1 MNIQH
6 TPIFDT
12 AKIEA
17 HYTEKDGVEVKYV
30 CTTAIRQHAA
40 FAADV
45 FYRETPHTEFGNR
58 YFGLYYSTD
67 TRLIQKR
74 HMMITNADT
83 IESFDFGMIQ
93 DAEGEWWYS
102 QSHHDCLMI
111 DGKMIDGGRVYVR
124 GNGIEIFKIRDGKFV
139 TLAEAEVADGIDLPG
154 MIPETP
160 DKPDDWPD
168 FVENFEFR

>member
-1 MNIQH
+1 
-6 TPIFDT
+6 
-12 AKIEA
+12 
-17 HYTEKDGVEVKYV
+17 
-30 CTTAIRQHAA
+30 
-40 FAADV
+40 
-45 FYRETPHTEFGNR
+45 
-58 YFGLYYSTD
+58 
-67 TRLIQKR
+67 
-74 HMMITNADT
+74 
-83 IESFDFGMIQ
+83 
-93 DAEGEWWYS
+93 
-102 QSHHDCLMI
+102 MI

>member
-1 MNIQH
+1 MKIKH
-6 TPIFDT
+6 APLFDT
-12 AKIEA
+12 KKVEEL
-17 HYTEKDGVEVKYV
+17 YSEKDGVPISYV
-30 CTTAIRQHAA
+30 CTTDLNASDNPVDI
-40 FAADV
+40 
-45 FYRETPHTEFGNR
+45 FYRETPHPEFGNR
-58 YFGLYYSTD
+58 YFALFFRSTGPKEEQ
-67 TRLIQKR
+67 RQLLI
-74 HMMITNADT
+74 TGADQV
-83 IESFDFGMIQ
+83 ENYDFGMIQ

>member
-1 MNIQH
+1 MKIKH
-6 TPIFDT
+6 APLLDT
-12 AKIEA
+12 KKVEEL
-17 HYTEKDGVEVKYV
+17 YSEKDGVPISYV
-30 CTTAIRQHAA
+30 CTTDLNASDNPVDI
-40 FAADV
+40 
-45 FYRETPHTEFGNR
+45 FYRETPHPEFGNR
-58 YFGLYYSTD
+58 YFGLYYSTE
-67 TRLIQKR
+67 TRLIRKR
-74 HMMITNADT
+74 HMIITNADT

>member
-1 MNIQH
+1 MKIKH
-6 TPIFDT
+6 APLLDT
-12 AKIEA
+12 KKVEEL
-17 HYTEKDGVEVKYV
+17 YSEKDGVPISYV
-30 CTTAIRQHAA
+30 CTTDLNASDNPLDI
-40 FAADV
+40 
-45 FYRETPHTEFGNR
+45 FYRETPHPEFGNR
-58 YFGLYYSTD
+58 YFGLYYSTE
-67 TRLIQKR
+67 TRLIRKR

>member
-1 MNIQH
+1 MKIKH
-6 TPIFDT
+6 APLLDT
-12 AKIEA
+12 KKVEEL
-17 HYTEKDGVEVKYV
+17 YSEKDGVPISYV
-30 CTTAIRQHAA
+30 CTTDLNASDNPVDI
-40 FAADV
+40 
-45 FYRETPHTEFGNR
+45 FYRETPHPEFGNR
-58 YFGLYYSTD
+58 YFGLYYSTE
-67 TRLIQKR
+67 TRLIRKR

>member
-1 MNIQH
+1 MKIKH
-6 TPIFDT
+6 APLLDT
-12 AKIEA
+12 KKVEEL
-17 HYTEKDGVEVKYV
+17 YSEKDGVPISYV
-30 CTTAIRQHAA
+30 CTTDLNASDNPLDI
-40 FAADV
+40 
-45 FYRETPHTEFGNR
+45 FYREEPHPEFGNR
-58 YFGLYYSTD
+58 YFGLFH
-67 TRLIQKR
+67 RNGAL
-74 HMMITNADT
+74 MITGADQV
-83 IESFDFGMIQ
+83 ENYDFGMIQ

-139 TLAEAEVADGIDLPG
+139 TLAEAEIADGIDLPG